1 MLTTSQVLRT
11 HRTECWDRLQ
21 QPRPS
26 TSAEPQLLLLL
37 SALDAGWRVEQP
49 VYLRSMMG
57 ERSRRAYHVIV
68 HRPGHMVNLMTLP
81 QTLEVEAFVQ
91 REGWQVL
98 VAGY

>member
-1 MLTTSQVLRT
+1 M
-11 HRTECWDRLQ
+11 ECWDRLQ